1 MVCRQSRKKTRP
13 LKSTQ
18 SLLGFALGL
27 LGVIIFGAT
36 LPMTSLAVQEI
47 DPYVVTTGRATL
59 AGLAALFT
67 ILLCRCKIPYGH
79 FATLFWIG
87 LLLIVGFPG
96 MTALAM
102 QTVPASHGGIVL
114 ALLPLATALAAVLV
128 TGERPSGRFWLFAI
142 AGAGLVLIFVV
153 READGA
159 IATGDLWLLAAT
171 LCAALGYALSGR
183 IARQMPGWQVISW
196 ALVLWMPLSALLFLF
211 SDRPAL
217 ETISPSAT
225 GAFLYLGIFSQFL
238 GFFAWNAGLAIG
250 GVAKVGQMQLLQTFV
265 TLFFSALLLGEM
277 IDGITIVFAI
287 AVAVLVA
294 LGRNA
299 PVRRKAA
306 TP

>member
-13 LKSTQ
+13 VKSTQ

-36 LPMTSLAVQEI
+36 LPMTSLAVREI

-59 AGLAALFT
+59 AGFAALFT
-67 ILLCRCKIPYGH
+67 ILLCRCQIPYGH

-114 ALLPLATALAAVLV
+114 ALLPIATALAAVLV
-128 TGERPSGRFWLFAI
+128 NGERPSGRFWLFAI
-142 AGAGLVLIFVV
+142 TGAGLVLIFVI
-153 READGA
+153 READSA
-159 IATGDLWLLAAT
+159 IATGDLWLFAAT

-183 IARQMPGWQVISW
+183 IARQIPGWQVISW

-211 SDRPAL
+211 SERPAL

-225 GAFLYLGIFSQFL
+225 AAFLYLGIFSQFL

-250 GVAKVGQMQLLQTFV
+250 GVAKVGQVQLLQTFV
-265 TLFFSALLLGEM
+265 TLFFSALLLGEI
-277 IDGITIVFAI
+277 IDGITFVFAI

-294 LGRNA
+294 LGRTA
-299 PVRRKAA
+299 PVHRKTA

>member
-1 MVCRQSRKKTRP
+1 
-13 LKSTQ
+13 
-18 SLLGFALGL
+18 
-27 LGVIIFGAT
+27 
-36 LPMTSLAVQEI
+36 MTSLTVREI

-59 AGLAALFT
+59 AGFAALFT

-79 FATLFWIG
+79 FATLLWIG
-87 LLLIVGFPG
+87 LFVIVGFPG

-142 AGAGLVLIFVV
+142 AGAALVLIFVIQ
-153 READGA
+153 EADST

-171 LCAALGYALSGR
+171 LCAALGYALSGK

-196 ALVLWMPLSALLFLF
+196 VLVLWLPLSALLFLF

-217 ETISPSAT
+217 EAISPGAT
-225 GAFLYLGIFSQFL
+225 AAFLYLGIFSQFL

-250 GVAKVGQMQLLQTFV
+250 GVAKVGQVQLLQTFV
-265 TLFFSALLLGEM
+265 TLFFSALLLGET
-277 IDGITIVFAI
+277 IDGITIAFAI

-299 PVRRKAA
+299 PVNRKAA
-306 TP
+306 TPQASDQSA